1 MLSPCQSPQLFPNNL
16 NSVNV
21 GPWKTATKNT
31 TQKNSPS
38 KFWIDSER
46 EWERI
51 RESRHL
57 STHISGTWSWP
68 TQCWTLSHMEATSVS
83 LFESSRWAKLTARGE
98 SLCTDTQSAASP
110 ESSSP
115 GSQLQCSYWK
125 LESLIMTMG
134 AFPGTFIIKK
144 GMILSNSS

>member
-1 MLSPCQSPQLFPNNL
+1 MLSPCQSPPLFPNNL

-68 TQCWTLSHMEATSVS
+68 TQCWTLSHMEATSAS

-98 SLCTDTQSAASP
+98 SHWYPECSQPREQQPRFSAAVF
-110 ESSSP
+110 
-115 GSQLQCSYWK
+115 L
-125 LESLIMTMG
+125 LETGILNNDYGCLLRHIYYQERDD
-134 AFPGTFIIKK
+134 TFQ
-144 GMILSNSS
+144 